1 MLHGLVCDGQG
12 KKMSKSRGNVVDPL
26 NVITGRSIKDLE
38 EDFKITAQGLMSDK
52 DIQKTVK
59 VLKTTFPSGIP
70 KCGTDAL
77 RFSLVH
83 NDPKS
88 QQVNVDVNFIYT
100 CAAFCN
106 KIWQATRF
114 FLLSHEKVKE
124 ADPNYISNI
133 DEACNLDWIISNYD
147 TLRPEDKWILSQY
160 ATTVKDV
167 NCYLEKRDFH
177 LVARSLRSFLYTNL
191 CDVYVEASKPSLLDT
206 NRKDFKVKY
215 AVLKVLIMD
224 ALKLLHPIMP
234 YITEELYQ
242 RILFVTSLQT
252 SKDICQSIMV
262 TRYPK
267 DEDWESFI
275 NENITNDME
284 CVLEVVSDI
293 RNTKKIF
300 NLKRS
305 INPNTIIVCDDE
317 SHSVNLL
324 DQNKI
329 IEVQELISTLSPC
342 GNVVIV
348 SKEKLNSVAKS
359 DNENIV
365 QNWWKT
371 DLESGNITVYLDTAD
386 FIDVEQEL
394 NKISSQRKKTLEN
407 IETLNRQ
414 NVKLVDNLT
423 NAKIDSFNSEIG
435 LLNERELFLKK
446 IKRKYVL

>member
-1 MLHGLVCDGQG
+1 
-12 KKMSKSRGNVVDPL
+12 MSKSRGNVVDPL

-114 FLLSHEKVKE
+114 FLLSHERVKD
-124 ADPNYISNI
+124 AGPNYSFNI
-133 DEACNLDWIISNYD
+133 NEACNLDWIISNYD

-167 NCYLEKRDFH
+167 NCYLEHRDFH

-191 CDVYVEASKPSLLDT
+191 CDVYVEASKPSLLDI
-206 NRKDFKVKY
+206 NRKDFKLKY

-242 RILFVTSLQT
+242 RLLYVTSLQT
-252 SKDICQSIMV
+252 CTDVSKSIMM

-267 DEDWESFI
+267 DEDWEYFI
-275 NENITNDME
+275 NENITNDIE
-284 CVLEVVSDI
+284 CVLEIVSDI

-305 INPNTIIVCDDE
+305 INPNIIIVCDDE

-446 IKRKYVL
+446 IKR